1 MSKEI
6 AAWQEKLAYRPDLS
20 AKTIALYTQDARRF
34 ATWLQSEHPGL
45 KATEGIPI
53 DAKTYRDHLLA
64 KRFAPTT
71 INRALIS
78 LMLFFDTIAGTN
90 PFRHLTMI
98 EIVEPAP
105 VALSKTEWNA
115 VRRCAEQAARRDHGL
130 AFALAA
136 LFRYA
141 GPRVSEVAA
150 LQIPDVQVGARRGSL
165 IIRRGKGLKH
175 REIPLVQEA
184 REPLDA
190 YLNHRRHLA
199 EHWRERAAIR
209 GEVVTSWSRWPDGH
223 LFLGQRGPLAE
234 RGIREIIAK
243 LGQAAKL
250 SSPLGPHDLRHTF
263 AKSLLDPAAYGL
275 DRPPLPLPAIQQL
288 LGHAD
293 IATTTIYT
301 RASADDLAR
310 MMGMS
315 NAP

>member
-1 MSKEI
+1 M
-6 AAWQEKLAYRPDLS
+6 
-20 AKTIALYTQDARRF
+20 YTQDARRF
-34 ATWLQSEHPGL
+34 AIWLQSEHPGL
-45 KATEGIPI
+45 KATEVTPI
-53 DAKTYRDHLLA
+53 DAKMYRDHMLA

-98 EIVEPAP
+98 DIVEPAP

-275 DRPPLPLPAIQQL
+275 DRPPMPLPAIQQL

-301 RASADDLAR
+301 RVSADDLAR
-310 MMGMS
+310 MMGTS
-315 NAP
+315 EAL

>member
-1 MSKEI
+1 MWNEI
-6 AAWQEKLAYRPDLS
+6 TTWQQQLNLRPDLS
-20 AKTIALYTQDARRF
+20 AKTVALYTQDARRF
-34 ATWLQSEHPGL
+34 ATWLQHEHPGL
-45 KATEGIPI
+45 KATEVTST
-53 DAKTYRDHLLA
+53 DAKTYRDHLLT
-64 KRFAPTT
+64 KRYAPTT

-78 LMLFFDTIAGTN
+78 LMLFFDTIEGTN

-98 EIVEPAP
+98 DIVEPAP
-105 VALSKTEWNA
+105 AALSKTEWNA
-115 VRRCAEQAARRDHGL
+115 VRRCAEVAARRDHGL
-130 AFALAA
+130 AFALAT

-150 LQIPDVQVGARRGSL
+150 LQIPDVQISARRGLL

-184 REPLDA
+184 RDPLDA
-190 YLNHRRHLA
+190 YFHHREDLA
-199 EHWRERAAIR
+199 EQWRERAR
-209 GEVVTSWSRWPDGH
+209 VKGEAVAGWSRWPDGH

-234 RGIREIIAK
+234 RGIREIMAK

-263 AKSLLDPAAYGL
+263 AKALLDPVAYGL

-293 IATTTIYT
+293 ISTTTIYT
-301 RASADDLAR
+301 RVSADDLAR
-310 MMGMS
+310 MMGTSEML
-315 NAP
+315 